1 MYFLLTYFSQKR
13 IYVSRVFFYQTS
25 IWICLLKYPT
35 NECSFYPVISEKS
48 ILICLLNYP
57 KHEATLVS
65 KLIKRSR
72 AKSDFSTY
80 FRDPIELTTTSWI
93 LQLQLFWDL
102 SATASAYFH
111 FLMVVF
117 FPGVLL
123 DQLLLDV
130 SIVKHLLVYFLETC
144 RDLWSIC
151 WIN

>member
-1 MYFLLTYFSQKR
+1 MYILPTYSSQKKDLCKQG
-13 IYVSRVFFYQTS
+13 FFYQKISEKS

-93 LQLQLFWDL
+93 LQLRLFWDL
-102 SATASAYFH
+102 SATASTYYH
-111 FLMVVF
+111 LLMVVF
-117 FPGVLL
+117 PFCFLIME
-123 DQLLLDV
+123 QLLLDV
-130 SIVKHLLVYFLETC
+130 SIVKVCVFLEGH
-144 RDLWSIC
+144 
-151 WIN
+151 